1 MALRKAKKK
10 ASKAKKPKGTVL
22 SRAPLVRLLKESG
35 VERVAGFDLEVVVTE
50 SLKRKFKALA
60 KLLKAQGKKTL
71 SKEMLEAAL
80 A

>member
-1 MALRKAKKK
+1 MPARRKAKKSSRK
-10 ASKAKKPKGTVL
+10 SAKGTVL

-35 VERVAGFDLEVVVTE
+35 VERVAGFELEAVVTE
-50 SLKRKFKALA
+50 HLKRKFKALA

>member
-1 MALRKAKKK
+1 MAVKK
-10 ASKAKKPKGTVL
+10 SKSKKKPKGTVL
-22 SRAPLVRLLKESG
+22 SRAPLVRLMKESG
-35 VERVAGFDLEVVVTE
+35 VQRVSGFDVENVVTD

-60 KLLKAQGKKTL
+60 KLLKAEKKKTL

>member
-1 MALRKAKKK
+1 MAARKTKSKKK
-10 ASKAKKPKGTVL
+10 AKAPKGTVL

-35 VERVAGFDLEVVVTE
+35 VERVAGFELEVVVTE
-50 SLKRKFKALA
+50 ALKRKFKALA

>member
-1 MALRKAKKK
+1 MAVRKSKAKKK
-10 ASKAKKPKGTVL
+10 AKPKGTVL

-35 VERVAGFDLEVVVTE
+35 VERVAGFDLENVVTDA
-50 SLKRKFKALA
+50 LKRKFKALA
-60 KLLKAQGKKTL
+60 KLLKAEKKKTL